1 MRARWV
7 AAGIAAA
14 LLCAVPLPAAAAP
27 GPPGHV
33 EWWFDTWHVQHL
45 WAEGARGQGIVIGEI
60 DTGVAASLSTFSG
73 HVLAGT
79 DLGPGGGDGRRDRD
93 VDPFGHGTAMASL
106 MVAHDGPF
114 GIVGLAPDARVLP
127 VAVPISGTTDDA
139 TSDSNPD
146 LAEAIRFAVG
156 HGAKIISMSLGGS
169 TDGDADHLSCPA
181 DEQAAI
187 DDALSRGAI
196 VVAAG
201 GNSGDSGNPIEEPAV
216 CLGVVSVGAVDSAG
230 RVPPWS
236 SRHPYLTVTAPGVN
250 VPTVSRVAGTA
261 FFGDGTSQAA
271 AITSAGLA
279 VIWSRYPKLT
289 NRQVVARLLA
299 TLHGGRTTPSPA
311 TGYGSIDIGAAV
323 DRQVPANAP
332 DPVFAAVDP
341 FLGRDREQVPPPP
354 APPIQQAPRLR
365 EPAAVPSV
373 PPAGPFAAGAGLAGL
388 VGAAVGLIALV
399 GLGMLAIGGR
409 RRSRGR
415 VGGFSSSVHPDG
427 PGSAR

>member
-1 MRARWV
+1 MRARLV
-7 AAGIAAA
+7 AAGLAAA
-14 LLCAVPLPAAAAP
+14 LLGTATPAVAAP
-27 GPPGHV
+27 GPPGHQ

-60 DTGVAASLSTFSG
+60 DTGVQAGLPALAGRVLS
-73 HVLAGT
+73 GT

-114 GIVGLAPDARVLP
+114 GILGLAPDARVLP
-127 VAVPISGTTDDA
+127 VAVPIPGTTDDGTGGA
-139 TSDSNPD
+139 ALGLGD
-146 LAEAIRFAVG
+146 AIRFAAD

-169 TDGDADHLSCPA
+169 TAGDADHLSCPA

-187 DDALSRGAI
+187 DHALSRGAI

-201 GNSGDSGNPIEEPAV
+201 GNSGESGNTIEEPAV

-236 SRHPYLTVTAPGVN
+236 SRHAYLTVTAPGVN
-250 VPTVSRVAGTA
+250 VPTVGRDRGSA
-261 FFGDGTSQAA
+261 FFGDGTSQAT
-271 AITSAGLA
+271 AITAAGLA
-279 VIWSRYPKLT
+279 VIWSKYPKLT

-299 TLHGGRTTPSPA
+299 TLRGRRTEPGPA

-323 DRQVPANAP
+323 DRPVPANAP

-341 FLGRDREQVPPPP
+341 FLSRDAEQAPPPP
-354 APPIQQAPRLR
+354 APPIQRAKRLA
-365 EPAAVPSV
+365 EPDGLVARR
-373 PPAGPFAAGAGLAGL
+373 PAGPLATGAGLAGL
-388 VGAAVGLIALV
+388 VSAGVGLLV
-399 GLGMLAIGGR
+399 ITVLGVLAIGGR
-409 RRSRGR
+409 RRSRASVR
-415 VGGFSSSVHPDG
+415 GFRDG
-427 PGSAR
+427 PGPAR